1 MQDVEEMKQI
11 ASEVRMETVLDLLGL
26 DRPNSGHK
34 IPSINNPDETV
45 PSLHIYEYDWYDFSS
60 GEGGDQITFV
70 QRFFNCNFWR
80 ALTFICQ
87 ADGMDGPTKQIVN
100 QKPVWDS
107 FLEYLDETI
116 TLVHKR
122 LEQEVDV
129 EKIYRAQGEIAALRR
144 LKYMR
149 DEFNNDDKTK
159 GFY

>member
-1 MQDVEEMKQI
+1 MRE
-11 ASEVRMETVLDLLGL
+11 L
-26 DRPNSGHK
+26 
-34 IPSINNPDETV
+34 
-45 PSLHIYEYDWYDFSS
+45 
-60 GEGGDQITFV
+60 
-70 QRFFNCNFWR
+70 
-80 ALTFICQ
+80 
-87 ADGMDGPTKQIVN
+87 KQIVN

-149 DEFNNDDKTK
+149 DEFNNSDKTK

>member
-1 MQDVEEMKQI
+1 MRE
-11 ASEVRMETVLDLLGL
+11 L
-26 DRPNSGHK
+26 
-34 IPSINNPDETV
+34 
-45 PSLHIYEYDWYDFSS
+45 
-60 GEGGDQITFV
+60 
-70 QRFFNCNFWR
+70 
-80 ALTFICQ
+80 
-87 ADGMDGPTKQIVN
+87 KQIVN

-149 DEFNNDDKTK
+149 DEFNNVDKTK

>member
-1 MQDVEEMKQI
+1 MK
-11 ASEVRMETVLDLLGL
+11 EL
-26 DRPNSGHK
+26 
-34 IPSINNPDETV
+34 
-45 PSLHIYEYDWYDFSS
+45 
-60 GEGGDQITFV
+60 
-70 QRFFNCNFWR
+70 
-80 ALTFICQ
+80 
-87 ADGMDGPTKQIVN
+87 KQIVN
-100 QKPVWDS
+100 TKPVWDS

-149 DEFNNDDKTK
+149 DEFNNSDKTK

>member
-1 MQDVEEMKQI
+1 MRE
-11 ASEVRMETVLDLLGL
+11 L
-26 DRPNSGHK
+26 
-34 IPSINNPDETV
+34 
-45 PSLHIYEYDWYDFSS
+45 
-60 GEGGDQITFV
+60 
-70 QRFFNCNFWR
+70 
-80 ALTFICQ
+80 
-87 ADGMDGPTKQIVN
+87 KQIVN

-149 DEFNNDDKTK
+149 DEFNSDTK
-159 GFY
+159 GLY

>member
-1 MQDVEEMKQI
+1 MRELKE
-11 ASEVRMETVLDLLGL
+11 
-26 DRPNSGHK
+26 
-34 IPSINNPDETV
+34 
-45 PSLHIYEYDWYDFSS
+45 
-60 GEGGDQITFV
+60 
-70 QRFFNCNFWR
+70 
-80 ALTFICQ
+80 
-87 ADGMDGPTKQIVN
+87 IVN
-100 QKPVWDS
+100 TKPVWDS
-107 FLEYLDETI
+107 FLEYLDESI

>member
-1 MQDVEEMKQI
+1 MRE
-11 ASEVRMETVLDLLGL
+11 L
-26 DRPNSGHK
+26 
-34 IPSINNPDETV
+34 
-45 PSLHIYEYDWYDFSS
+45 
-60 GEGGDQITFV
+60 
-70 QRFFNCNFWR
+70 
-80 ALTFICQ
+80 
-87 ADGMDGPTKQIVN
+87 KQIVN
-100 QKPVWDS
+100 TKPVWDS

-116 TLVHKR
+116 VSVQKR

>member
-1 MQDVEEMKQI
+1 MK
-11 ASEVRMETVLDLLGL
+11 EL
-26 DRPNSGHK
+26 
-34 IPSINNPDETV
+34 
-45 PSLHIYEYDWYDFSS
+45 
-60 GEGGDQITFV
+60 
-70 QRFFNCNFWR
+70 
-80 ALTFICQ
+80 
-87 ADGMDGPTKQIVN
+87 KQIVN

>member
-1 MQDVEEMKQI
+1 
-11 ASEVRMETVLDLLGL
+11 VREL
-26 DRPNSGHK
+26 
-34 IPSINNPDETV
+34 
-45 PSLHIYEYDWYDFSS
+45 
-60 GEGGDQITFV
+60 
-70 QRFFNCNFWR
+70 
-80 ALTFICQ
+80 
-87 ADGMDGPTKQIVN
+87 KQIVN

>member
-1 MQDVEEMKQI
+1 MRE
-11 ASEVRMETVLDLLGL
+11 L
-26 DRPNSGHK
+26 
-34 IPSINNPDETV
+34 
-45 PSLHIYEYDWYDFSS
+45 
-60 GEGGDQITFV
+60 
-70 QRFFNCNFWR
+70 
-80 ALTFICQ
+80 
-87 ADGMDGPTKQIVN
+87 KQIVN
-100 QKPVWDS
+100 TKPVWDS

-116 TLVHKR
+116 ITVQKR

>member
-1 MQDVEEMKQI
+1 MRE
-11 ASEVRMETVLDLLGL
+11 L
-26 DRPNSGHK
+26 
-34 IPSINNPDETV
+34 
-45 PSLHIYEYDWYDFSS
+45 
-60 GEGGDQITFV
+60 
-70 QRFFNCNFWR
+70 
-80 ALTFICQ
+80 
-87 ADGMDGPTKQIVN
+87 KQIVN
-100 QKPVWDS
+100 TKPVWDS

-149 DEFNNDDKTK
+149 DEFNNDEKTK

>member
-1 MQDVEEMKQI
+1 MRE
-11 ASEVRMETVLDLLGL
+11 L
-26 DRPNSGHK
+26 
-34 IPSINNPDETV
+34 
-45 PSLHIYEYDWYDFSS
+45 
-60 GEGGDQITFV
+60 
-70 QRFFNCNFWR
+70 
-80 ALTFICQ
+80 
-87 ADGMDGPTKQIVN
+87 KQIVN
-100 QKPVWDS
+100 TKPVWDS

-116 TLVHKR
+116 VTVQKR

>member
-1 MQDVEEMKQI
+1 MRE
-11 ASEVRMETVLDLLGL
+11 L
-26 DRPNSGHK
+26 
-34 IPSINNPDETV
+34 
-45 PSLHIYEYDWYDFSS
+45 
-60 GEGGDQITFV
+60 
-70 QRFFNCNFWR
+70 
-80 ALTFICQ
+80 
-87 ADGMDGPTKQIVN
+87 KQIVN
-100 QKPVWDS
+100 TKPVWDS